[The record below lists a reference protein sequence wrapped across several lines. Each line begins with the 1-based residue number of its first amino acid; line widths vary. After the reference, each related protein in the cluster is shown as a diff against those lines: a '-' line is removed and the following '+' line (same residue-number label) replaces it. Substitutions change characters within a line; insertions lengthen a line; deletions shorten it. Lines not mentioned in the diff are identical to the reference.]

1 MFNWMKQ
8 PIASEEGFNPEDYT
22 FEGDGQYLAFEEA
35 YADIAEIN
43 EGYAEMNA
51 RGVNEYA
58 SAWHQGGQQAAT
70 EAATSFAQG
79 PVMEAFLSDAW
90 EKLKSM
96 VKKLWEKIKAFFHSA
111 RQYFDAFFLSGKKF
125 AEKYEDELDKVDL
138 DKFKYAVY
146 DWKLDKVK
154 QKTWADVQKMAVD
167 NAKKANVAIKDSY
180 NIFGDVNGWVGPVT
194 ALTELWVNDSKKL
207 YSTENPKIDATG
219 QARLKKQGW
228 KFVSDDTADDA
239 ELAKQYQKTHVDVA
253 TLRQQSP
260 DTTVTK
266 ISTSQRKE
274 VTKLLCDAIIGS
286 SKGTVDGMKKELA
299 KELRGGK
306 TEPREREI
314 SSGDI
319 STFVG
324 VLKDG
329 EELDDIKQWESDMND
344 SFGDIIDKLNDTN
357 TKDDPDLKQK
367 VKNQVTV
374 FTIGKD
380 VSMAVFKVFTDAIKE
395 RNKQYQGCLS
405 AALHYHAPK
414 D

>member
-8 PIASEEGFNPEDYT
+8 PIASAEGFNPEDYT

-111 RQYFDAFFLSGKKF
+111 RQYFDAYFLSGKKF

-138 DKFKYAVY
+138 DKFKYKVY

-154 QKTWADVQKMAVD
+154 QMTWANVQKMAVE
-167 NAKKANVAIKDSY
+167 NAKKANVVIKDSY
-180 NIFGDVNGWVGPVT
+180 NVFGDVNGWVGPVT
-194 ALTELWVNDSKKL
+194 ALTENVWVNDAKKVYAL
-207 YSTENPKIDATG
+207 TPYIGNGWRKDSQNDSSYYSNRSYTQYASSTHSEPKQEDKSATT
-219 QARLKKQGW
+219 
-228 KFVSDDTADDA
+228 S
-239 ELAKQYQKTHVDVA
+239 
-253 TLRQQSP
+253 
-260 DTTVTK
+260 TTSSVEK

-274 VTKLLCDAIIGS
+274 VTKLLCNAIIGS
-286 SKGTVDGMKKELA
+286 SKGTVEGMKKELA
-299 KELRGGK
+299 KELRGRK
-306 TEPREREI
+306 SEPRESEI

-357 TKDDPDLKQK
+357 TKDNPDLKQK
-367 VKNQVTV
+367 VKNQVAV

-380 VSMAVFKVFTDAIKE
+380 VSMAVFKVFTEAIKE
-395 RNKQYQGCLS
+395 RNKQYQDCLS